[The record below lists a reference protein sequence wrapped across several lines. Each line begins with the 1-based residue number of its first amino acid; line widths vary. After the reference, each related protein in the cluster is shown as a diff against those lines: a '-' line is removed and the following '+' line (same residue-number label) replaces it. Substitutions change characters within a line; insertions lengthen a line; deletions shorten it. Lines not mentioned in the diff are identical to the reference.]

1 MFVDS
6 QVSNFQNILRSQK
19 EKIFVTTER
28 EFLTKNLLT
37 LLTDVVT
44 RRPKFPRKKMRKCDS
59 VCVQSKIKREREGE
73 RKKERK
79 KERESVWE
87 REERTLSIFLV
98 GWTWVIDNFKCVWVF
113 VWERKGQRQCNQIWR
128 FLNTL
133 ETNFFTKVAQMFGN
147 FLGYF

>member
-59 VCVQSKIKREREGE
+59 VCVQSKIKRERERERE

-79 KERESVWE
+79 RERV
-87 REERTLSIFLV
+87 
-98 GWTWVIDNFKCVWVF
+98 
-113 VWERKGQRQCNQIWR
+113 
-128 FLNTL
+128 
-133 ETNFFTKVAQMFGN
+133 
-147 FLGYF
+147 

>member
-1 MFVDS
+1 M
-6 QVSNFQNILRSQK
+6 
-19 EKIFVTTER
+19 TTER

-79 KERESVWE
+79 RERECE
-87 REERTLSIFLV
+87 REWKGLSLSFSS
-98 GWTWVIDNFKCVWVF
+98 D
-113 VWERKGQRQCNQIWR
+113 E
-128 FLNTL
+128 L
-133 ETNFFTKVAQMFGN
+133 E
-147 FLGYF
+147 